1 MRFLLFPLI
10 ISGIIFM
17 QITPSHASDA
27 AKGEILYN
35 SNCAI
40 CHGFYGA
47 GLKGPALVG
56 VIDRL
61 GEEGTKEVILKG
73 RLTMPAWEKS
83 LGEKDVEYI
92 VSYLKTIKG
101 TEPAPGSS
109 LPWFWGLVV
118 AVIVVGGMFFFLRR
132 PETNK
137 SL

>member
-1 MRFLLFPLI
+1 MRFILFPLV
-10 ISGIIFM
+10 IFS
-17 QITPSHASDA
+17 ILLTGVATSLASDA

-35 SNCAI
+35 SNCAV

-73 RLTMPAWEKS
+73 RLTMPAWGKS

-118 AVIVVGGMFFFLRR
+118 ALIVVGGMFFFLRK
-132 PETNK
+132 PSSEK
-137 SL
+137 

>member
-1 MRFLLFPLI
+1 MRFIVFFLSFCILML
-10 ISGIIFM
+10 SLS
-17 QITPSHASDA
+17 PSMESDA

-35 SNCAI
+35 SNCAV

-61 GEEGTKEVILKG
+61 GKEGTTIVIMKG

-83 LGEKDVEYI
+83 LSQQDVADI

-101 TEPAPGSS
+101 TEPTPGTS
-109 LPWFWGLVV
+109 LPWFWGV
-118 AVIVVGGMFFFLRR
+118 AAALIVVGGMFFFLRK
-132 PETNK
+132 PASEK
-137 SL
+137 